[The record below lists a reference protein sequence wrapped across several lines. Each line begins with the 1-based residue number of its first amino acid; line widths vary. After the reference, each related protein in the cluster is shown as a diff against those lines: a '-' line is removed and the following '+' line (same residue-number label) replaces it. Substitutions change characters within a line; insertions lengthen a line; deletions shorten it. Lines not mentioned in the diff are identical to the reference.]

1 MPSSSTPL
9 QKPLAENSDAEC
21 SEHSC
26 SESLNLGQ
34 KSGVISGSHHISSK
48 HSEANE
54 RPDEKAPNVLVQGIQ
69 TLHLVTPANKANM
82 DSSNMNRPPQYTMNG
97 PLTPPTT
104 PKSNT
109 VERFPQF
116 QHPTLGH
123 RRRSSSDFCL
133 DIKTIEFDTTHA
145 QLLGSGLWSKVY
157 KLNPSLPSSFA
168 SPPSTPLSTGNSR
181 LSDHALL
188 TPPTTPQKLS
198 SFASIALPRAI
209 ALKVASR
216 SDALPIF
223 ESEARILTHLQKST
237 TGQQE
242 SAEAY
247 IIPFYGLSLRSKAL
261 IFQACNAGTL
271 EDLINSSRSR
281 SPAETLN
288 LFITL
293 APQLISGLA
302 FMHARGVVHADIK
315 PANILLDRDEETSH
329 LKARFA
335 DFSASFFCAPSDSPT
350 SLELPSSQTAAPPSA
365 GAFGGTWA
373 FMAPEQLSRDPNL
386 NKPSFASDVYSLSI
400 TLLSLLIG
408 GDPFKGVA
416 NNLFMLRE
424 AVKMGDALGF
434 AMNEPEYEDRVA
446 LVQEVWRRQGRQK
459 SALGLLKLG
468 WKKERGERA
477 SARDWRE
484 DVGERLGL

>member
-9 QKPLAENSDAEC
+9 QKPLAENPDAEC
-21 SEHSC
+21 SVHSC
-26 SESLNLGQ
+26 PESLNLEQ
-34 KSGVISGSHHISSK
+34 TSGLFSGSSK
-48 HSEANE
+48 DLKANE
-54 RPDEKAPNVLVQGIQ
+54 RPDEKAPNVLAEGIQ
-69 TLHLVTPANKANM
+69 RLHVVTPASKTNM
-82 DSSNMNRPPQYTMNG
+82 YSSSMNRPTQYTTNG

-104 PKSNT
+104 PKSKT
-109 VERFPQF
+109 AGRFSQF

-133 DIKTIEFDTTHA
+133 DIKNIEFDTTHA

-168 SPPSTPLSTGNSR
+168 SPPLSTGNSR
-181 LSDHALL
+181 PSDHALL

-198 SFASIALPRAI
+198 SFASTALPRAI

-216 SDALPIF
+216 SDALPVF
-223 ESEARILTHLQKST
+223 ESEARTLTHLQKST

-247 IIPFYGLSLRSKAL
+247 IIPFYGLSIRSKAL

-271 EDLINSSRSR
+271 EDLINSSRAY

-288 LFITL
+288 LLITL

-302 FMHARGVVHADIK
+302 FMHAKGVVHADIK
-315 PANILLDRDEETSH
+315 PANILVDRDEETST

-335 DFSASFFCAPSDSPT
+335 DFSASFIWPPCPSDSSSPAI
-350 SLELPSSQTAAPPSA
+350 PSTQTPAPPSA
-365 GAFGGTWA
+365 GALGGTWA

-386 NKPSFASDVYSLSI
+386 SKPSFASDVYSLSI

-408 GDPFKGVA
+408 GDPFKRVA
-416 NNLFMLRE
+416 NNLFLLRE
-424 AVKMGDALGF
+424 AVKMGNVLGF
-434 AMNEPEYEDRVA
+434 ALGEPEFEDRVA
-446 LVQEVWRRQGRQK
+446 RVQEAVDR
-459 SALGLLKLG
+459 
-468 WKKERGERA
+468 
-477 SARDWRE
+477 
-484 DVGERLGL
+484 